1 MKFGVVITIIAI
13 LLIASSAYFYLDIT
27 SQITRDVQAEM
38 EDNTAHNADEFE
50 GWISDY
56 EMTANTITRSKEFV
70 NGSEAKIGSELRKH
84 RRTLPAESQGV
95 HYFDL
100 GSKEVV
106 RSTNSQMNG
115 ERIANLDVQVYDR
128 SGAATTELA
137 YDEIDSR
144 EFAGGFTDVYER
156 NGEKLLAFISPIAGS
171 DDRAVMI
178 EVDIAD
184 VAYLFDGTVDEEE
197 IRVFDASAET
207 TVYAENESAILAS
220 GLGYAGAE
228 LPDGDAGAGIFEHQ
242 STDSVLSYATVGET
256 DWVVVSRAPQSTA
269 YALAD
274 SVATSLLLL
283 IAIAIAG
290 FLVVGATLGRSTAA
304 AMTDLAT
311 NARAL
316 SNGDTAISISD
327 DDRIDEVGRVRGAF
341 ADTRDY
347 LETAAD
353 QADAIARQE
362 FDDPV
367 LEADVPGKLGDSL
380 ATMRADLEQSIADL
394 ERSKTEAETAQAD
407 AAEARREAERL
418 ADRLEQKAAE
428 FGDVMSKAAEGDL
441 TQRLD
446 EDVDNDALAEIATA
460 FNEMLEDIEG
470 TIVDI
475 QTLAEDVDRTS
486 ADVTERVSEIER
498 ASDEVGRSTEEI
510 ASAASDQSERFQAV
524 YGEMNDLSATVEEI
538 ASTAG
543 DVATVSAAAA
553 DRADDASEASIEIRA
568 EMKRLEDRAE
578 AITEQVGQLESE
590 MGEIGDIVD
599 LIDDI
604 AGQTNLLA
612 LNASIEAAGAG
623 EEGDGFAVVANEV
636 KSLAEETGEATQE
649 VDALID
655 AVQASVEET
664 VVEIDRMREQV
675 DDGVDVVEDG
685 IDAIDA
691 IADQVETAN
700 DSIQS
705 IDEATDEQARA
716 SERVVT
722 MVDEATEIS
731 SETESETENVAAAVE
746 EQTASISEVSSGT
759 RSLTEM
765 ADDLRVSLAEFDVD
779 ESEGDA
785 NAIDADEG
793 ADIVLK
799 HDSDESGS
807 EGE

>member
-1 MKFGVVITIIAI
+1 MA
-13 LLIASSAYFYLDIT
+13 
-27 SQITRDVQAEM
+27 
-38 EDNTAHNADEFE
+38 DNTAHNADEFDE
-50 GWISDY
+50 WITDY
-56 EMTANTITRSKEFV
+56 ETAANTITRSEELI
-70 NGSEAKIGSELRKH
+70 NGSEAKIDSELRNH
-84 RRTLPAESQGV
+84 RRTLPAESHGV

-100 GSKEVV
+100 GSKEIV
-106 RSTNSQMNG
+106 RSTNSRMNG
-115 ERIANLDVQVYDR
+115 ERLADLDVQVYDR
-128 SGAATTELA
+128 SGAATTEIA

-156 NGEKLLAFISPIAGS
+156 NGETLLAFISPISGS

-207 TVYAENESAILAS
+207 TVYADNESAILAS
-220 GLGYAGAE
+220 GLGYTGAE
-228 LPDGDAGAGIFEHQ
+228 LPEGEAGIFEHQ
-242 STDSVLSYATVGET
+242 ATDSVISYATVGDT
-256 DWVVVSRAPQSTA
+256 DWRVVSRAPQSAA

-283 IAIAIAG
+283 IGIAITG

-316 SNGDTAISISD
+316 SNGDTEITISD
-327 DDRIDEVGRVRGAF
+327 DNRIDEVGHVREAF

-347 LETAAD
+347 LETAAE

-394 ERSKTEAETAQAD
+394 EQSKSEAEAAQAD

-428 FGDVMSKAAEGDL
+428 FGDVMSQAAEGDL

-460 FNEMLEDIEG
+460 FNEMLTDIEG

-475 QTLAEDVDRTS
+475 QSLAEDVDRTS

-510 ASAASDQSERFQAV
+510 ASAAADQSERFQAV

-553 DRADDASEASIEIRA
+553 DRADDASEASVEIRT
-568 EMKRLEDRAE
+568 EMKRLEERAE

-590 MGEIGDIVD
+590 MGEIGEIVD

-636 KSLAEETGEATQE
+636 KSLAEETADATQE

-700 DSIQS
+700 DSIRT

-722 MVDEATEIS
+722 MVDEATQLS
-731 SETESETENVAAAVE
+731 SETESETETVAAAVE
-746 EQTASISEVSSGT
+746 EQTASISEVSVST
-759 RSLTEM
+759 HSLTEA
-765 ADDLRVSLAEFDVD
+765 ADDLRVSLAAFEVD
-779 ESEGDA
+779 E
-785 NAIDADEG
+785 NAIDDTADDPDDDS
-793 ADIVLK
+793 AIVLK
-799 HDSDESGS
+799 HDSDESID
-807 EGE
+807 ENE